1 MQTSFVRVKRTKPAR
16 ATLTL
21 VGLSALTTTLAS
33 ALAIP
38 VASAQTTTIAKQAT
52 APKTGKVV
60 VYVISQA
67 YSQQGTT
74 KQLVDRFVAAGKA
87 KKWDIKLIDTKGDEA
102 RVTSEM
108 RAAALKK
115 PSAIVIG
122 MGNAARLASGIGG
135 ARQAGVAV
143 FGLDAGYA
151 EGMTANITTDNKVL
165 GDQGAQAMV
174 KAINGKGSVMMFT
187 FDDFE
192 PIKLRGQAGQ
202 ALLNAKGVKVLEYK
216 RVDALT
222 TEAAGGLASAKTE
235 AAAVLAAFPPGQI
248 QGIWCAWDKCA
259 QGAYEAVTEAGRTD
273 VSVTG
278 IDGQPFA
285 IAAIKARGA
294 WKATVRQDW
303 SAMAAKAAQ
312 LIEQTHVSGRSP
324 QNGVVFVPGL
334 IIDSTNVGKL

>member
-1 MQTSFVRVKRTKPAR
+1 MA
-16 ATLTL
+16 
-21 VGLSALTTTLAS
+21 
-33 ALAIP
+33 AIGVSSLFAP
-38 VASAQTTTIAKQAT
+38 FASAQTTTVAKPPA
-52 APKTGKVV
+52 APKTGRVV

-87 KKWDIKLIDTKGDEA
+87 KKWDVKLIDTKGDEA

-108 RAAALKK
+108 RAASLKK
-115 PSAIVIG
+115 PSAIVLG
-122 MGNAARLASGIGG
+122 MGNASRYASGLGG
-135 ARQAGVAV
+135 ARQAGVPV

-151 EGMTANITTDNKVL
+151 DGMTANITTDNKVL
-165 GDQGAQAMV
+165 GDEAAQAMV
-174 KAINGKGSVMMFT
+174 KAIGGKGSVMMFT

-192 PIKLRGQAGQ
+192 PIRLRGQAGQ
-202 ALLNAKGVKVLEYK
+202 ALFNAKGIKVLEYK

-222 TEAAGGLASAKTE
+222 AEAEGGVASARTE

-259 QGAYEAVTEAGRTD
+259 QGAFEAVTQAGRTD

-285 IAAIKARGA
+285 VAAIKTRGV

-303 SAMAAKAAQ
+303 AGIAAKAVQ
-312 LIEQTHVSGRSP
+312 LIEQTHVTGRSP

-334 IIDSTNVGKL
+334 VIDASNVGKM